1 MLFRSDPIAYCLNDD
16 GDMKFGI
23 NLASIYNR
31 FIEWQNTVLNFILQ
45 KIRNGKLS
53 YFTDQLSQSQSIKI
67 QDASKLE
74 IVNFNLKKSFNELI
88 YYYSQRDFTLENG
101 NLNYE
106 GYKNIIYDLEALNE
120 DIGKRILIG
129 KKIFDNEQK
138 FVVYGYEGFQGD
150 KSSMIKDFCK
160 KYEQRPLSFEEIQ
173 IIKEYEKKDRID
185 YENTLISL
193 QILLFRLNKENRNSK
208 TQILDIVK
216 FMNVNFSEDLI
227 RFFTDN
233 NTLSISTLLEL
244 YEYIEDRKSVV

>member
-1 MLFRSDPIAYCLNDD
+1 M
-16 GDMKFGI
+16 
-23 NLASIYNR
+23 
-31 FIEWQNTVLNFILQ
+31 
-45 KIRNGKLS
+45 
-53 YFTDQLSQSQSIKI
+53 
-67 QDASKLE
+67 
-74 IVNFNLKKSFNELI
+74 KKSFNELI

-101 NLNYE
+101 GLNYE

-244 YEYIEDRKSVV
+244 YEYIEYKSFDNILFGGDMLMDSYTNVDDVHKDIKTFKNVFYPIKRKACKRILIL